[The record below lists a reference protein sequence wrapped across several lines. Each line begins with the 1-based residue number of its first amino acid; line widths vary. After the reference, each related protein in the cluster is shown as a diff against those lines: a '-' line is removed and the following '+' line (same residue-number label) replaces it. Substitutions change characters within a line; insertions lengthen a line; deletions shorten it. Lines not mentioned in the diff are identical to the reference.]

1 MVKRKTDD
9 TVILKMHEEG
19 KSLREIAAVFSC
31 SKTAVRKQLLRL
43 QKKASNPNPQDIEK
57 IEDKPRVET
66 PETLTPKYLRKIGTR
81 EVFAYSPHLMKRGDM
96 VFCTESLPLPEEF
109 DIPQHELEWL
119 SLVKG
124 KRFP

>member
-9 TVILKMHEEG
+9 AVILKMHEEG

-43 QKKASNPNPQDIEK
+43 QKKAGNPNPQDTEK

-66 PETLTPKYLRKIGTR
+66 LETFTPKYIRKIGTR
-81 EVFAYSPHLMKRGDM
+81 ELFAYSPHLMKRGDM
-96 VFCTESLPLPEEF
+96 LPYTGPIPIPEEF

-119 SLVKG
+119 NFVKG
-124 KRFP
+124 GFQ